1 MERDVMSINEH
12 SIPESPRHEQRR
24 RALLRRQRDL
34 EELLRGERGDPTM
47 VAWRSKQLAEMAV
60 QLGMLELAAANLA
73 ETAVAR

>member
-1 MERDVMSINEH
+1 MSINEH

-34 EELLRGERGDPTM
+34 EELLAGEAWDPTM

-60 QLGMLELAAANLA
+60 QFEQPELDAIELVEA
-73 ETAVAR
+73 AVAR

>member
-1 MERDVMSINEH
+1 MSINEH

-34 EELLRGERGDPTM
+34 EELLRGEAWDPTM

-60 QLGMLELAAANLA
+60 QLGMLELAAADLA

>member
-1 MERDVMSINEH
+1 MSINEH

-34 EELLRGERGDPTM
+34 EELLRGERGDPVM
-47 VAWRSKQLAEMAV
+47 VAWRSKQLAEI
-60 QLGMLELAAANLA
+60 AADLA